1 MRKVKR
7 VGQQQRK
14 SSRAGYQSSTADGPP
29 AGGEHRRRPSEQEQ
43 ALTQKNYRLAKELSE
58 LRVRLRDEMRT
69 VTKLTMENM
78 NLGSRCRE
86 HMSENLHLRRELSA
100 LQQNKNFSHVP
111 RPQQRSANGPQSN
124 SPPVSLASIA
134 ATSPP
139 LSPTQ
144 ESYPQHHND
153 SHKRQPNG
161 PVSPR
166 HLSMPPPDGTTA
178 QPVRQP
184 RRPVSKSFD
193 DLNEDHLQ
201 TQTQLPRRSNGQKI
215 LKENIDVSSKDVFS
229 NAIEVIPRP
238 DSPIEVLDEPD
249 EFEKWTQITP
259 PSPPVSPGRRQSPRS
274 TGKSSISFTPE
285 LLGDEKLPGAAFGT
299 PEQNAFGDFIGPSHG
314 SPSFGRS
321 FKQKSDDDFDDLSLD
336 SQQAFDASFA
346 MAFPNTFDVQT
357 HKPEGPPSLPSQDFG
372 DSDIFSD
379 DDPFFP
385 PYKVSERNRYPSSN
399 SDVGQEQRQASGHTN
414 AAKSDPHTSEVNAKL
429 VPISP
434 RSSNSASSPKNL
446 ESEMF
451 PVSPL
456 DELDQIAMSSF
467 AMTSMSTE
475 ATVGNNL
482 EESKGITKE
491 ESVAP
496 SSRLP
501 KTACTTSARVE
512 RYNVASESSK
522 KKEITSK
529 INRKSPSSSHS
540 PSLVLRRLHERRAQ
554 EKEQKALKEAA
565 AASPTNSIPPS
576 DESSPRSLEVHSPR
590 SNGSATQTVLVSG
603 MVNVITDEDKQGP
616 AGVDDTSFSDSP
628 SDEGGNIMGKHDE
641 NESSSPKQEIGVAK
655 IQEDPTILDATRE
668 KEGGPSLSIF
678 KATHPS
684 RGKLPNQN
692 TSSHSENVAPSSS
705 PKNVECSDR
714 SKESVHKL
722 PSNSIQAEIR
732 RLDAIATSQ
741 ANSTGSNPL
750 SGRRSTRSVKHPISY
765 KEPSVGA
772 KLRQGDIFFPRKEEK
787 DAEDD
792 NQNPAKNAGEVL
804 QDLAES

>member
-29 AGGEHRRRPSEQEQ
+29 GGEHRRRPSEQEQ

-100 LQQNKNFSHVP
+100 LQQNKNFSHVS
-111 RPQQRSANGPQSN
+111 RPQQRSTHCPQSN
-124 SPPVSLASIA
+124 SPPVSLTSIA

-153 SHKRQPNG
+153 AHKRQSNG
-161 PVSPR
+161 SVSPR
-166 HLSMPPPDGTTA
+166 HQSMPPPDGSAA

-184 RRPVSKSFD
+184 RRPVSNSFD
-193 DLNEDHLQ
+193 DLNEDHLR
-201 TQTQLPRRSNGQKI
+201 TQTQLPQRSHGMKI
-215 LKENIDVSSKDVFS
+215 LEEKFDGISSKDVFS

-274 TGKSSISFTPE
+274 IGKSSISFTPE

-321 FKQKSDDDFDDLSLD
+321 FKQKSEDDFDDVSLN

-346 MAFPNTFDVQT
+346 MAFPNTFDAQT
-357 HKPEGPPSLPSQDFG
+357 HKPEEPPSLPSQDFG

-379 DDPFFP
+379 EDPFFP

-399 SDVGQEQRQASGHTN
+399 SDVGQEQRQANGHTN
-414 AAKSDPHTSEVNAKL
+414 TAKSDPHTSEVNAKS
-429 VPISP
+429 VPVSP
-434 RSSNSASSPKNL
+434 RPSNSASSPKNP
-446 ESEMF
+446 ESEIF

-482 EESKGITKE
+482 DESKGITKE
-491 ESVAP
+491 ELVAP
-496 SSRLP
+496 SGHLP
-501 KTACTTSARVE
+501 KTAGNTSARE
-512 RYNVASESSK
+512 RYIAASESTK
-522 KKEITSK
+522 KKEIASK

-540 PSLVLRRLHERRAQ
+540 PSLVLRRLHQRRAQ

-565 AASPTNSIPPS
+565 AASPTNSISPS
-576 DESSPRSLEVHSPR
+576 DESSPRSQEVHSPR
-590 SNGSATQTVLVSG
+590 SNGLATQTALVSG
-603 MVNVITDEDKQGP
+603 MFNVITDEDKQGP
-616 AGVDDTSFSDSP
+616 AVGDDTSFSDSP
-628 SDEGGNIMGKHDE
+628 SDEGGNITGKRDE
-641 NESSSPKQEIGVAK
+641 NESSSPKQEVEVVK
-655 IQEDPTILDATRE
+655 IQEDSTILDTTRG
-668 KEGGPSLSIF
+668 KEGGPSSSIF

-692 TSSHSENVAPSSS
+692 TSHSEDVAPSSS

-714 SKESVHKL
+714 SKETAHKL

-741 ANSTGSNPL
+741 ANSTSSNPL

-787 DAEDD
+787 DAEID